1 MTLSG
6 GGAGGAVDTAYV
18 DVTVRHNGEQSMRE
32 LETEIEQ
39 GGTRAG
45 EKGGS
50 ALKGAMGSALGAL
63 SGLALAAGTAVAGA
77 VVAGVGAA
85 VDIAQQA
92 QQGQREF
99 QAQLGVTATEAEKL
113 GEVAKRVFANNWGD
127 SLADAQNGVL
137 AVRQQLRGLS
147 DDDLQRVTEGAYAI
161 SDTFGSELPEVAN
174 TVKSLMGD
182 MGLSAQEALDF
193 ISRGFQSG
201 LNGSDDFLDSIREY
215 APQFKEAGFSAQEMY
230 SVFETGLK
238 GGVLGT
244 DKVAD
249 LVKEFR
255 VRIQDGSK
263 ATSDGLKQLGID
275 SDALAK
281 KMASGQVSV
290 ADAFSL
296 VIGKL
301 KATKDQNT
309 VMQAGVAL
317 LGTQF
322 EDLGQKAV
330 LAIDPAK
337 RGMKDLEGATAQ
349 VNERYNTL
357 GSVFQGVWR
366 QVLLQL
372 EPVGKELLDL
382 ANDAMPAIKEALSQ
396 VGPVVSTVVRFLLDG
411 FRQGREAVGSVA
423 PVFQT
428 VFGVLRSVAAQV
440 LPYVM
445 KALGDLK
452 PVVQALGPL
461 FAAAFNLIAQLWK
474 TVLQPALR
482 DILPVVSSVFG
493 AVAAAVRGAIGIVT
507 GVINAVVALLR
518 GDLPGAVR
526 ALEGAFE
533 TGVKAAVNVFRN
545 LSAGVLNVIRA
556 VAPQMYDAAKQII
569 AGLLRGI
576 EQGAGQVVQAAR
588 NLAGNVISGIKNR
601 LRIQSPSKET
611 YILGEHAVTGFAN
624 GIEKTTPKVQ
634 SAVAGLTTAV
644 LSETEKARQALEK
657 SISWDAWVK
666 GLRSAT
672 GAQLQHAQALARSQ
686 GDADRYNAVTSELAR
701 RQDVAAAATEKAT
714 EAARRQREEIS
725 NNRAQIV
732 AGEAMERY
740 ATGLRSATA
749 AQLAHALAAARSSGD
764 VEHYNA
770 IKSEQ
775 QRRTDLATAATE
787 RATEAAKRERD
798 QLADNRAQ
806 IAQGEAMERY
816 VTGLRSATAG
826 QLDHALAA
834 ARAAGD
840 LDHYNAIRAEQTRRT
855 DLATA
860 AQDKATEA
868 ARREAEQLRQNRQSI
883 ADTKAET
890 AWRDSL
896 SGLTDAQIAHGIA
909 VAEAAGNVS
918 HWNDLV
924 AEQKRRADEA
934 AQSVSDLADAQIA
947 AANRP
952 YQNSQAVEDYSYRQ
966 QYGVGDQG
974 LIRSLAGS
982 TGYSV
987 AKVRADVE
995 GALAEARRLS
1005 SEAATIIERVYADAL
1020 AHRRQVTAEQQ
1031 ALDDQVFENAR
1042 GNAQRIAD
1050 AYRADQ
1056 ERADD
1061 AAITTDFLVGR
1072 LEELIDLGVDPRTNG
1087 FLDWLEELAKGTGLA
1102 AAAATEVLANFDALL
1117 SRATPTA
1124 RPTVTPEVVTPSE
1137 ARGTRAPAET
1147 VTPSAARGTRDSSP
1161 MTASPGR
1168 GELSAE
1174 QREFQA
1180 SVEAKAAVDAYRE
1193 SLKLKTDEE
1202 LRGAQSAALAAGN
1215 QQQYNLIV
1223 EEGERRAKASAD
1235 AHKAWTDNLDRLA
1248 QGEWVAGLKQL
1259 SDSELQAA
1267 LEAAR
1272 ASENVAQF
1280 NAVLAEIKDRQVNVT
1295 LNVMGMETGLKKLD
1309 FFKSALQGVVD
1320 LISKTF
1326 EELVSGAEVTA
1337 SGVVKSMAIMAL
1349 GIVKQ
1354 VAIAVAAYAAQMIA
1368 QALVESTVPVI
1379 GWGKAAATLAVAAA
1393 IAGIAAGLQARLSQ
1407 QASEASRASSA
1418 AASFSSGTPGSAGG
1432 PDNSSV
1438 TIPTSQVT
1446 VIAAPEWVA
1455 QMGNHIDR
1463 MGAYITRLVTEGIH
1477 VYIDAPQGSTG
1488 AGRSLGWDLG
1498 TGRL

>member
-50 ALKGAMGSALGAL
+50 ALKGAMGNALGAL
-63 SGLALAAGTAVAGA
+63 SGMALAAGTAVAGA
-77 VVAGVGAA
+77 VVAGMGAA
-85 VDIAQQA
+85 VDIASQA
-92 QQGQREF
+92 AQGQREF

-137 AVRQQLRGLS
+137 AVRQQLKGLS
-147 DDDLQRVTEGAYAI
+147 DDDLQRVTEGAYSI

-193 ISRGFQSG
+193 ISRGFQNG

-263 ATSDGLKQLGID
+263 TTSDGLKQLGID

-281 KMASGQVSV
+281 KMATGQVSV
-290 ADAFSL
+290 ADAFNL

-396 VGPVVSTVVRFLLDG
+396 VGPVASTVVRFLLDG

-452 PVVQALGPL
+452 PVVQSLGPL
-461 FAAAFNLIAQLWK
+461 FSAAFNLVAQLWK

-533 TGVKAAVNVFRN
+533 AGVKGAVAVFRN
-545 LSAGVLNVIRA
+545 LGAGVLNIIRA
-556 VAPQMYDAAKQII
+556 VAPQMYDAAKQVV

-588 NLAGNVISGIKNR
+588 NLAGNVIDGIKAR

-624 GIEKTTPKVQ
+624 GIEKTTPRVQ
-634 SAVAGLTTAV
+634 SAVAGLTATV
-644 LSETEKARQALEK
+644 LSETEKAQQALEK

-672 GAQLQHAQALARSQ
+672 QAQLQHAQAQARSA
-686 GDADRYNAVTSELAR
+686 GDADRYNAVTAELTR
-701 RQDVAAAATEKAT
+701 RQDAAAAAT
-714 EAARRQREEIS
+714 Q
-725 NNRAQIV
+725 
-732 AGEAMERY
+732 
-740 ATGLRSATA
+740 
-749 AQLAHALAAARSSGD
+749 
-764 VEHYNA
+764 
-770 IKSEQ
+770 
-775 QRRTDLATAATE
+775 
-787 RATEAAKRERD
+787 RATEAAQRLRQE
-798 QLADNRAQ
+798 LADNRAQ

-816 VTGLRSATAG
+816 LQGLRSATPE
-826 QLDHALAA
+826 QLAHALAT

-840 LDHYNAIRAEQTRRT
+840 IDHYNAIKSEQARRT
-855 DLATA
+855 DAATA
-860 AQDKATEA
+860 ASDRATEA
-868 ARREAEQLRQNRQSI
+868 ARREAGQLAQNRQSI
-883 ADTKAET
+883 ADTKAEE
-890 AWRDSL
+890 AWRQSL
-896 SGLTDAQIAHGIA
+896 AGLTDAQIAQGIA
-909 VAEAAGNVS
+909 AAEAAGNVG

-924 AEQKRRADEA
+924 AEQRRRADEA
-934 AQSVSDLADAQIA
+934 AQSVSDLVDQEIRLSNA
-947 AANRP
+947 R
-952 YQNSQAVEDYSYRQ
+952 YQNTQGATDSAYRLSY
-966 QYGVGDQG
+966 GAGDEG
-974 LIRSLAGS
+974 LIRSLAGV
-982 TGYSV
+982 TGRTI
-987 AKVRADVE
+987 AQVRDDVE
-995 GALAEARRLS
+995 GALAQVKGFS
-1005 SEAATIIERVYADAL
+1005 SETAGIIERVWSEAL
-1020 AHRRQVTAEQQ
+1020 AHRREVGAAERADAEATAQADQRAYGETKQFILDTLSTQSDAGLLRLYDEAHARRDVEVMTAVTAEI
-1031 ALDDQVFENAR
+1031 ARRTEELNAR
-1042 GNAQRIAD
+1042 ILASDQDTSRARTQAIAEI
-1050 AYRADQ
+1050 YRADQ
-1056 ERADD
+1056 EAADD
-1061 AAITTDFLVGR
+1061 AAITVDSLTGQIA
-1072 LEELIDLGVDPRTNG
+1072 ELIAQGRDPTKSG
-1087 FLDWLEELAKGTGLA
+1087 FVDWLDELIQKGGLA
-1102 AAAATEVLANFDALL
+1102 GEAAAYVKANLDNLIQTAKFNAHVSEPLGDP
-1117 SRATPTA
+1117 SDA
-1124 RPTVTPEVVTPSE
+1124 RPTRAAPEVVTPSE
-1137 ARGTRAPAET
+1137 ARPTPAAPM
-1147 VTPSAARGTRDSSP
+1147 TPSLARGSQAPLTQ
-1161 MTASPGR
+1161 
-1168 GELSAE
+1168 E
-1174 QREFQA
+1174 QLDWQA
-1180 SVEAKAAVDAYRE
+1180 SVRAKQALDAYRE
-1193 SLKLKTDEE
+1193 SLRGATGEE
-1202 LRGAQSAALAAGN
+1202 LERARVTTLASGQQDLYNAVLDESA
-1215 QQQYNLIV
+1215 
-1223 EEGERRAKASAD
+1223 RRARATAD
-1235 AHKAWTDNLDRLA
+1235 THKAWADNLDRLA

-1280 NAVLAEIKDRQVNVT
+1280 NSVLAEIKDRQVNVT

-1477 VYIDAPQGSTG
+1477 VQIDAPQGSPG